1 MKPSARNAAKGEEAI
16 TGSFP
21 GSQTRPPTYPPFPS
35 TCVLQLDRS
44 PAATLPLTTSIFVM
58 AWYEAI
64 ATRPPLGQTRQL
76 SGPLLCQSDSQ
87 DNTAFKLL
95 PSFPLLLLSDSG
107 TLSSLC
113 HVVLQWRRY
122 LPSSSLDRIPTA
134 SIRPLSCLLSN
145 LGGCP
150 LPLPGVLM
158 ALFHHLLM

>member
-1 MKPSARNAAKGEEAI
+1 
-16 TGSFP
+16 
-21 GSQTRPPTYPPFPS
+21 
-35 TCVLQLDRS
+35 
-44 PAATLPLTTSIFVM
+44 M

-64 ATRPPLGQTRQL
+64 ATRPPLGQPRQL
-76 SGPLLCQSDSQ
+76 SGALLYKSDSQ
-87 DNTAFKLL
+87 DNIAFALL
-95 PSFPLLLLSDSG
+95 PSFLLLLQPDSG